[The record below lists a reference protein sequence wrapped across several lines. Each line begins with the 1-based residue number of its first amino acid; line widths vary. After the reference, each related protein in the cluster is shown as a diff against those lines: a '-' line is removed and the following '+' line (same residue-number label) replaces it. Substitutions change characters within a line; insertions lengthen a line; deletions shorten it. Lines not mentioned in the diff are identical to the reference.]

1 MFSSSSTMIGSVL
14 RIKELDFKWAQTQ
27 IRDQLLYFFFSF
39 GKGKYFMNRER
50 SVLCA
55 SELDHVIGMEV
66 GAGEGPSV
74 CVGMEVDGSL
84 RGGGAQ
90 IQRQS
95 VLRYLLLILEAS
107 VPRQQIRTGFRAV
120 MS

>member
-1 MFSSSSTMIGSVL
+1 
-14 RIKELDFKWAQTQ
+14 
-27 IRDQLLYFFFSF
+27 
-39 GKGKYFMNRER
+39 MNRER

-55 SELDHVIGMEV
+55 SELDHVIEMEV
-66 GAGEGPSV
+66 GAGEGLSV
-74 CVGMEVDGSL
+74 CVGMEVGGGFSL